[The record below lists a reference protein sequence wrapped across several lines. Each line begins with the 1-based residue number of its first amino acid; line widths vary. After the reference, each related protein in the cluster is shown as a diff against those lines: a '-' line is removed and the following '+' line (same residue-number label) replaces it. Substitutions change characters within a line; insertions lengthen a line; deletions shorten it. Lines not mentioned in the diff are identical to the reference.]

1 MFSFKYWGMIFRF
14 RIMLSYLDAGTGS
27 LIIQMLIGGLAGILL
42 ALKLF
47 WHKIVRIFKHDNS
60 GKKEKKAGDNQ
71 IE

>member
-1 MFSFKYWGMIFRF
+1 MFSFKFLVKMFKF

-27 LIIQMLIGGLAGILL
+27 LIIQMIIGGLAGILL
-42 ALKLF
+42 ALKIF

-60 GKKEKKAGDNQ
+60 VKKENKAGDNQ